1 MAGTTIATSLA
12 TLFAGLAP
20 TQLGKLGNH
29 LSQSSEMQ
37 ALLLVDRMES
47 TPALAPMLF
56 TSLSTIANLPP
67 QVLSWVEEA
76 ITNPAEA
83 SNGYG
88 QAKSALMQAAVA
100 PGVLGN
106 LGL

>member
-12 TLFAGLAP
+12 TLFSGLAP

-37 ALLLVDRMES
+37 ALLLVDRMQS

-76 ITNPAEA
+76 VSNPAEA
-83 SNGYG
+83 GSAYA
-88 QAKSALMQAAVA
+88 QAKAALMTAAVS
-100 PGVLGN
+100 PGILGN